1 MKLQDILFL
10 GTFFLLLYKR
20 NNSFFLYSAYS
31 GIVISAL
38 LFVLQIFYT
47 AQHILYFVAAFLL
60 VATVLSLP
68 GHKKYYE

>member
-1 MKLQDILFL
+1 MKLQDILLL

-20 NNSFFLYSAYS
+20 NNLFFLYSAYS

-47 AQHILYFVAAFLL
+47 AQHMLYFVAAFLL
-60 VATVLSLP
+60 AAIVLSFP
-68 GHKKYYE
+68 RQKKYYE